1 MTDLAVT
8 ATAASTSP
16 RSVSRRSGHGG
27 DSGSPFAALLHARDA
42 QDTAAA
48 DRRDRV
54 REPETAGKAKA
65 TAEAREPASNEDD
78 QDDGATDAVKA
89 GDGSSPVP
97 PWLLALRNPTAE
109 APAPSTPAV
118 DPAATPTPS
127 TDPATTLDGVAA
139 LAGFVRGAGG
149 AASGKAVGTPPTPP
163 TQAPKE
169 LPASALTSAL
179 ATAGDDGSADPAAST
194 LRAGFGTEPA
204 VAAPDA
210 VLGPSQTAALNA
222 ALDKLAAQITPAT
235 LADAAPNAATDIL
248 PGPISTPAPTVA
260 TTPPAAAAPP
270 SPKAAGAALLNAFGE
285 PLALNQSDAGTRLG
299 ERLRWLHEAGVQE
312 ARMQLHPRELGSVD
326 IRIRIE
332 GQNANVWFG
341 AEHAGARAALESA
354 LPQLRERLAADGLS
368 LSQAQVGGRDFASN
382 AHAGGQPQGQAGHG
396 SAGAGNGAAA
406 REREGRASG
415 SDAVSL
421 DPATIRD
428 AVTRRQTGLVDRY
441 V

>member
-8 ATAASTSP
+8 ATAASASP
-16 RSVSRRSGHGG
+16 RSLSRRSGHGG
-27 DSGSPFAALLHARDA
+27 DGDSPFAALLQAREARDS
-42 QDTAAA
+42 AAA

-54 REPETAGKAKA
+54 REAEPAGKAKA
-65 TAEAREPASNEDD
+65 TADAREPASNEDD
-78 QDDGATDAVKA
+78 QDDSATDAVKA
-89 GDGSSPVP
+89 GDDSSPVP

-127 TDPATTLDGVAA
+127 TDPATTLDGVAV
-139 LAGFVRGAGG
+139 LSGFVRGTGG
-149 AASGKAVGTPPTPP
+149 AASGKTVGTPPTPP
-163 TQAPKE
+163 TQAPKD
-169 LPASALTSAL
+169 LPASACTSAL
-179 ATAGDDGSADPAAST
+179 ATAVDDGSGDPAAST
-194 LRAGFGTEPA
+194 LRAGFGTEPT
-204 VAAPDA
+204 VAATDA
-210 VLGPSQTAALNA
+210 ALLPSQTAALNA
-222 ALDKLAAQITPAT
+222 ALDKLAAQIAPTSPP
-235 LADAAPNAATDIL
+235 DAAPNAATSL
-248 PGPISTPAPTVA
+248 LTGPTPTPVVTP
-260 TTPPAAAAPP
+260 PPAATPPP
-270 SPKAAGAALLNAFGE
+270 SPPAAGAALLNAFGE
-285 PLALNQSDAGTRLG
+285 PLALNQSDTGLRLG

-312 ARMQLHPRELGSVD
+312 AQIKLHPRELGSVD

-341 AEHAGARAALESA
+341 AEHAGARAALEAA
-354 LPQLRERLAADGLS
+354 LPQLRERLAADGLA

-396 SAGAGNGAAA
+396 SAGAGHGAAA

-415 SDAVSL
+415 GDAVSL

>member
-54 REPETAGKAKA
+54 REPERAGTAKA

-78 QDDGATDAVKA
+78 QDDSATDAVKA

-139 LAGFVRGAGG
+139 LSGFVRGAGG
-149 AASGKAVGTPPTPP
+149 AASGKTVGTPPTPP

-169 LPASALTSAL
+169 LPASAL
-179 ATAGDDGSADPAAST
+179 ATAVDDGSADPAAST
-194 LRAGFGTEPA
+194 LRAGFGAEPA

-222 ALDKLAAQITPAT
+222 VLDKLAAQITPAT

-248 PGPISTPAPTVA
+248 PGPISTPAPAVT
-260 TTPPAAAAPP
+260 TTPPAVAAPP
-270 SPKAAGAALLNAFGE
+270 SPQAAGAALLNAFGE

-341 AEHAGARAALESA
+341 AEHAGARAALEAA
-354 LPQLRERLAADGLS
+354 LPQLRERLAADGLA

-382 AHAGGQPQGQAGHG
+382 AHAGGQPGGQAGHG

-415 SDAVSL
+415 GDAVSL